1 MKTLGILLSTAG
13 LAGVGV
19 FALVQPAQAVQA
31 ANCSGARSIS
41 SAQIFRDHRP
51 PGWGDVRL
59 IRDNCSQYWAEVT
72 MDSRLPKYALT
83 SAYLVQYGG
92 SNNGRV
98 LSCDSSGGTG
108 AVVAGQR
115 TCRTPKVRS
124 LDTSA
129 TFVAVAREFHDYG
142 GGYEKI
148 SDNQT
153 DRTR

>member
-13 LAGVGV
+13 LAGVGA
-19 FALVQPAQAVQA
+19 FALVQPAQAVEA

-41 SAQIFRDHRP
+41 SAQIFRDHKP

-72 MDSRLPKYALT
+72 MDSRLPRYALT
-83 SAYLVQYGG
+83 SAYLIQYGG
-92 SNNGRV
+92 SNDGRV
-98 LSCDSSGGTG
+98 LSCDSNGGTG

-115 TCRTPKVRS
+115 TCRTPKVKS
-124 LDTSA
+124 LDGST
-129 TFVAVAREFHDYG
+129 TFAAMAREFHDYG

-148 SDNQT
+148 SENQT
-153 DRTR
+153 ERTR

>member
-13 LAGVGV
+13 LAGVGAI
-19 FALVQPAQAVQA
+19 ALVQPAQAVEA

-51 PGWGDVRL
+51 PGWGDIRL
-59 IRDNCSQYWAEVT
+59 IRDDCSQYWAEVT
-72 MDSRLPKYALT
+72 MDSRLPRYALT

-98 LSCDSSGGTG
+98 LSCDTNGGTG

-124 LDTSA
+124 LDTST
-129 TFVAVAREFHDYG
+129 TFVALAREFHDYG

-148 SDNQT
+148 SENQT
-153 DRTR
+153 ARTR